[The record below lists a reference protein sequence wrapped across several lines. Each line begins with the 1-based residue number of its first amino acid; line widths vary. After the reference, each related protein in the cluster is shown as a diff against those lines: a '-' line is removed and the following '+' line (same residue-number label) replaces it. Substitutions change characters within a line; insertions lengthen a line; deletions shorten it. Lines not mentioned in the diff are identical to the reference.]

1 MDYSPLFKQSS
12 VEDIDAVYKKL
23 RRKTS
28 DRSELRLHWK
38 IARDPFATSAY
49 FHYRSADII
58 LKSGFFDDGVEPEKL
73 NPNLWNPSWMTT
85 PVNKIIENI
94 KSVESAQSGKIDS
107 PPVILLATGAFSPVH
122 DGHISMLEQ
131 ARLALEKLG
140 RTVVG
145 GYLSPSH
152 DKYVSGKYKKTF
164 SISSAERIHLCQ
176 QKVKDSSWL
185 MVDPWEALYNVVDIT
200 YTDVIRRLNIYL
212 SANIK
217 SQNGFEVVYVFGGD
231 NASFSR
237 LFVDQGSCVC
247 VTRHGYDSKLSEVIH
262 DPLIKNNP
270 HIIFTGNALPLDI
283 SSSLVRSNHPE
294 LAKGISQKPSP
305 DKNVFTLRLDVAWA
319 TSPWNYYNSPV
330 FIKSLTRLEN
340 SLKSLIRRQQSEA
353 RVVGIDLSLQQRYVD
368 ELSKSHPVISLD
380 PCTTADYKVSISRYF
395 DMADGQVKN
404 NTMIS
409 RPGAP
414 NISSQIEDIPPGSY
428 YLVDDDIFTGGT
440 INSLISLLPSHI
452 KVIDKISLLNY
463 SLKKRRIPRS
473 ALYEVLD
480 LRDLVVG
487 SSDSG
492 LVSSLPNG
500 DICRLPYILPYVS
513 PGSRSSIP
521 HNESY
526 NFSLKVWKLNYN
538 FFKSLGY
545 PILLRNT
552 DTNFQK
558 LMSYIGFKP
567 SAFMVNICL
576 WHINQLKKT

>member
-1 MDYSPLFKQSS
+1 MDYTLLFRQSS

-23 RRKTS
+23 RRKAL
-28 DRSELRLHWK
+28 DRDALRLHWK
-38 IARDPFATSAY
+38 IARDPFAASAY
-49 FHYRSADII
+49 FHYHSAEVI
-58 LKSGFFDDGVEPEKL
+58 LKAGFFDDGVEPEKL
-73 NPNLWNPSWMTT
+73 SPKLWNPSWMTT

-94 KSVESAQSGKIDS
+94 KSIEPAKSNS
-107 PPVILLATGAFSPVH
+107 PPVILLSTGAFSPIH

-131 ARLALEKLG
+131 ARHALEKLG

-164 SISSAERIHLCQ
+164 SINSAERIHLCQ
-176 QKVKDSSWL
+176 QKVKDSTWL

-200 YTDVIRRLNIYL
+200 FTDVIRRLILYV

-217 SQNGFEVVYVFGGD
+217 FQNGFEVIYVFGGD
-231 NASFSR
+231 NAAFSR
-237 LFVDQGSCVC
+237 LFIDQGGCVC

-270 HIIFTGNALPLDI
+270 HIVFTGNALPKDI

-294 LAKGISQKPSP
+294 LAKGIYQKPSP
-305 DKNVFTLRLDVAWA
+305 DKNIFTLRCDVTWA
-319 TSPWNYYNSPV
+319 TSPWNYYKSPV
-330 FIKSLTRLEN
+330 FVKSLTRLEN
-340 SLKSLIRRQQSEA
+340 SLKSLIRRQQSA
-353 RVVGIDLSLQQRYVD
+353 AKVIGINLDAQQKYVNQLSNEY
-368 ELSKSHPVISLD
+368 PVISLD

-440 INSLISLLPSHI
+440 INSLISLLPPSI
-452 KVIDKISLLNY
+452 KVVDKISLLNY
-463 SLKKRRIPRS
+463 SLKKRHISRS
-473 ALYEVLD
+473 SLYEVLD

-500 DICRLPYILPYVS
+500 EICRLPYILPYVS

-526 NFSLKVWKLNYN
+526 NFSLKVWKLNYI

-558 LMSYIGFKP
+558 LMGYIGFKP

-576 WHINQLKKT
+576 WHINQLKKV